1 MVAERFR
8 QALTEQEQAALDS
21 MNDIMEVQVL
31 KNSAGNVGKI
41 FKYMFDNQCFRLL
54 PLVDETQAKIDA
66 LAEIGID
73 F

>member
-1 MVAERFR
+1 
-8 QALTEQEQAALDS
+8 
-21 MNDIMEVQVL
+21 MNDVMEVQVL

-66 LAEIGID
+66 LAEVGID